1 MTPCSSR
8 RTNSK
13 HSQRSTASRRSSS
26 FACTEASR
34 ASCARPT
41 TAGARIAHAPNT
53 NATASDSDRDGS
65 DRDDEQPVAA
75 GPPVA
80 RGDITPQMAVA
91 VPFRTRKHGETH
103 FEGRV
108 VRVMANKV
116 RVRFPDVDGT
126 STMYDV
132 DFNRLFEVSRPSPA

>member
-1 MTPCSSR
+1 M
-8 RTNSK
+8 
-13 HSQRSTASRRSSS
+13 
-26 FACTEASR
+26 
-34 ASCARPT
+34 
-41 TAGARIAHAPNT
+41 HAPNT
-53 NATASDSDRDGS
+53 NATASDSDRDDS
-65 DRDDEQPVAA
+65 DSDDEQPVAA

-132 DFNRLFEVSRPSPA
+132 DFNRLFEVSRPSPANQAPPTPTRWRCSGRALRFGGL